1 MDAES
6 DGDHRDEQHA
16 RSSSGLTLSLVLELD
31 RGQSVTLTSKPTLV
45 WQSPASCILGG
56 AITRRYLRMANGP
69 PPAGDE
75 LTNRGALIFRHD
87 VVEFHLSGSAGRVL
101 CEHNPYRRRPG
112 EDEETE
118 FGVATETQGLKC
130 WMSASKPCKRC
141 RRSSSGRGDLDHLE
155 TARVMP
161 AAQQLHDVKPV
172 DRGQG
177 DVEGDHG
184 PHSNGGIEDHK

>member
-1 MDAES
+1 VLRI
-6 DGDHRDEQHA
+6 GHR
-16 RSSSGLTLSLVLELD
+16 LLIP
-31 RGQSVTLTSKPTLV
+31 VTVPLGTS
-45 WQSPASCILGG
+45 
-56 AITRRYLRMANGP
+56 R
-69 PPAGDE
+69 
-75 LTNRGALIFRHD
+75 
-87 VVEFHLSGSAGRVL
+87 HLSGSAGRVL

-184 PHSNGGIEDHK
+184 PHSNGGMKITSSTDATHLNNCRRRLRVCCTELIVDSWQSLARGCEPTRGEGKTSGELDGG